1 MGSECSLEVIEV
13 LQVFLG
19 NIGKGD
25 AGGSLHVYELSESG
39 LSLNEAEWNILQ
51 SAEGWEIDHHLWW
64 VNIVGNDNE
73 LGLTFF
79 DEGGDVVQTE
89 LEVVWLW
96 SNMTV
101 FVLVFGLSFSLESSF
116 LDGFVLW

>member
-1 MGSECSLEVIEV
+1 V
-13 LQVFLG
+13 
-19 NIGKGD
+19 N
-25 AGGSLHVYELSESG
+25 ELSESG

-51 SAEGWEIDHHLWW
+51 SAEGWEVDHHLWW
-64 VNIVGNDNE
+64 VNIVGNANE
-73 LGLTFF
+73 LGFTFF

-101 FVLVFGLSFSLESSF
+101 GILVFGFSFSLESSL
-116 LDGFVLW
+116 LDSSVFW